1 MQCEKIAQWGAPW
14 ASTGLND
21 SSIREN
27 NREVDN
33 PILHSSI
40 SDGIGAT
47 TQILGV
53 RKHVVLNKWVEMITY
68 LQLVPTMPPILA

>member
-1 MQCEKIAQWGAPW
+1 MQCGKIAQWGAPW
-14 ASTGLND
+14 ASTRLND
-21 SSIREN
+21 SPIREN

-40 SDGIGAT
+40 SDSIGAT
-47 TQILGV
+47 TQILDV